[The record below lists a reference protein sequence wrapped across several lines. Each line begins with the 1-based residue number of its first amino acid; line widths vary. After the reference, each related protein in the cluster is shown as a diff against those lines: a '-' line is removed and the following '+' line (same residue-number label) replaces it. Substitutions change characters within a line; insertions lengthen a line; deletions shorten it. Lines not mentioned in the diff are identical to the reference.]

1 MASELEKVI
10 EELQLVMGAKLRSK
24 VTINVSED
32 PEQKNDYL
40 LACYWE
46 NLVCG
51 ANLPKKFTG
60 DDISRVQKRL
70 TNAFIRKVILDKTN
84 TTH

>member
-1 MASELEKVI
+1 MASELEMII

-40 LACYWE
+40 LVCHWE
-46 NLVCG
+46 NLVCS
-51 ANLPKKFTG
+51 ANLPKEFTG
-60 DDISRVQKRL
+60 DDISRAQKRL